1 MQTKTHNGAWCNIR
15 QYFRACVSFCLS
27 CTLYLTWNGVAFIS
41 DWRAVVRLMIILF
54 HSCLTS
60 FELLFNFRT
69 YFLIYD
75 FLGCKTRMFY
85 YLRGQRDT
93 WWTVRRIDTVYLSST
108 ANHSTK
114 VPSAKCKNW
123 IWCGTIRD
131 GVSGSR
137 IATGRTGV
145 RPAGLTLRFM
155 QRIPLMIEDSTVW

>member
-1 MQTKTHNGAWCNIR
+1 VSDFAIRGLGRTSILARIPLSVYILTKDSRVGYYAFSGPFFGPGMHDVNVGAFKC
-15 QYFRACVSFCLS
+15 QVVSKRMLNTSSCKQRHTMALDAIFQSLCLS

-85 YLRGQRDT
+85 CLRGQRNT
-93 WWTVRRIDTVYLSST
+93 
-108 ANHSTK
+108 
-114 VPSAKCKNW
+114 
-123 IWCGTIRD
+123 
-131 GVSGSR
+131 
-137 IATGRTGV
+137 
-145 RPAGLTLRFM
+145 
-155 QRIPLMIEDSTVW
+155 